1 MEYKNIL
8 ITGKR
13 NCGKSTLINNI
24 LENINLK
31 HSGYRTLPYYI
42 NGYMQGYY
50 IHGYVEELERKNLY
64 SPISIKVS
72 NNKCIRITET
82 FNILGTYILRTSR
95 KNINSTLILLDEI
108 GFLEDESEEFKVEIH
123 NCLSSKKF
131 CLGVLKDKDSE
142 FLNSIKFRNDTLII
156 NIEEISYEDRKIIQ
170 EDIENYIRLYQL
182 REMSRL

>member
-8 ITGKR
+8 ITGNR
-13 NCGKSTLINNI
+13 NCGKSTLIDNI

-31 HSGYRTLPYYI
+31 YGGYRTLPYYI
-42 NGYMQGYY
+42 SGYMQGYY
-50 IHGYVEELERKNLY
+50 LHGYIDEIERKKLY

-72 NNKCIRITET
+72 DNKCIRITET
-82 FNILGTYILRTSR
+82 FNILGTYILKVSR
-95 KNINSTLILLDEI
+95 MQRNSTLILLDEI
-108 GFLEDESEEFKVEIH
+108 GFLEDDSEEFKLEVH

-131 CLGVLKDKDSE
+131 CLGVLKDRDSE
-142 FLNSIKFRNDTLII
+142 FLNSIKIRNDTLVI

-182 REMSRL
+182 EGDE